1 MVTTPEVELQ
11 VRYALSQLPAQ
22 NAHHE
27 FEHICR
33 RLTEQFICSNVLP
46 ATGPVSAG
54 GDQGRDFETFRTYL
68 REELGPSGAFLGL
81 VSQGTIAFICTTQTS
96 GLRTKIQRDIEKVCT
111 SGHPVHEVRAFTLES
126 VPVGTRHQ
134 LEAWTKESYGVRL
147 EFHDAESVANL
158 IAKPSGFW
166 IAEQF
171 LSIPAEIRPETDA
184 NDGALS
190 PEYDERRLKWRE
202 KHSPNPTLGDFVDLK
217 TGLRTATHHQEAH
230 GDLPFWLGLV
240 RRLLADPQCPNGIRQ
255 RARYE
260 LVVATLRGTHQL
272 RVVDDV
278 ARAYLEE
285 AMNESEPALLLD
297 ASILLMYV
305 NGAVQRGIT
314 SLTAAELGRWNQ
326 SLTARIQ
333 DLIAEENSP
342 TSHRRAGLLL
352 AIGYLGLHPA
362 LWKTSVLDSI
372 NEAQALSQRDQNADL
387 PSPIDASL
395 WDDSVFA
402 DASQTLSAWTEL
414 MQNLEKTPLL
424 PIQSLADNLQMLFPL
439 WSNKAEWRVL
449 LDLADEAVGE
459 RVGKHTIAAR
469 ARDRAIN
476 LLDAGRCLDALD
488 EFHQAKVEWWSGETI
503 RGSLLSML
511 MVAKIY
517 LELKLPQASK
527 SYALAASYI
536 AASRQ
541 DEELV
546 HLVPAGILMAANADF
561 IAGAWCSATELY
573 ERGIAM
579 QYALIEDGT
588 DWEKHTVLQNAV
600 LHLSYANLC
609 ARTVDRG
616 LAALIAA
623 STARTGNQELIEEVI
638 NAGNLRSEE
647 YWESFGIDDLATR
660 PFADLGKVRHIR
672 FSALGTAWTLVTANN
687 FESICLAE
695 RFAAAAQ
702 VMLASLARED
712 LCLVPTQ
719 INVRIEKRSGTQT
732 TVAEYIE
739 PLPSNDGRE
748 WVVRLAPIQ
757 NPGEVDFTEVVTE
770 LSGMLATI
778 LREVCLLPEP
788 DFSESLE
795 KAFER
800 GLVHKLTPGRPHD
813 ELVSAFADETEW
825 QIQRTHY
832 HAPWDCRAGL
842 YTTHHELGWNDG
854 PGPTYSRDKA
864 EMLLQTRYQNLASSF
879 RITIPMLASSEEF
892 RRTVADLRSK
902 AWLDW
907 HILVAIF
914 NISMN
919 FRFPADTLLRVSGDQ
934 GNEMEREAIRQE
946 SADSNPVPIGLFTL
960 DIMDKNRQLAMMA
973 LLKLWGLEC
982 QQRTPDIP
990 GMERLLAGRYGYWS
1004 DDVPHDDPFLG
1015 SESAGRSS
1023 GLLIVEDLPQQH

>member
-1 MVTTPEVELQ
+1 MATPSEVEQQ
-11 VRYALSQLPAQ
+11 VRFALSQLPAQ

-27 FEHICR
+27 FERICR
-33 RLTEQFICSNVLP
+33 HLTEQFLCSNVLP

-81 VSQGTIAFICTTQTS
+81 VSQGTIAFVCTTQTT
-96 GLRTKIQRDIEKVCT
+96 GLPTKIKRDIEKVCA
-111 SGHPVHEVRAFTLES
+111 SGHPVHEVRAFTLAS

-134 LEAWTKESYGVRL
+134 LEAWTEASYGVNL
-147 EFHDAESVANL
+147 EFHDGESVANL
-158 IAKPSGFW
+158 LAKPSGFW
-166 IAEQF
+166 IAERF
-171 LSIPAEIRPETDA
+171 LSIPADIRPETDA
-184 NDGALS
+184 SDGALS
-190 PEYDERRLKWRE
+190 PEYAEGRLKWRE
-202 KHSPNPTLGDFVDLK
+202 KGSPNPTLGDFVDLK
-217 TGLRTATHHQEAH
+217 AGLRFATQHQEAH

-240 RRLLADPQCPNGIRQ
+240 RKLLADPQCPNGIRQ

-260 LVVATLRGTHQL
+260 LVVATLRGTEQF
-272 RVVDDV
+272 RVVEDV

-285 AMNESEPALLLD
+285 SINESEPARLLD
-297 ASILLMYV
+297 ASILLMYA

-314 SLTAAELGRWNQ
+314 SLTAAELEHWNQ

-333 DLIAEENSP
+333 DLIAEEQSP
-342 TSHRRAGLLL
+342 TSHRRAGLLN
-352 AIGYLGLHPA
+352 AIGHLGLHPA
-362 LWKTSVLDSI
+362 LWKTSVSDLI
-372 NEAQALSQRDQNADL
+372 NEAHVLSQREQKVDL
-387 PSPIDASL
+387 PNAIDPSL
-395 WDDSVFA
+395 WDESVLA

-414 MQNLEKTPLL
+414 MQNIEKTPLL

-439 WSNKAEWRVL
+439 WSTKAEWRDL
-449 LDLADEAVGE
+449 LDLADEALGE
-459 RVGKHTIAAR
+459 RVGKHTVAAR
-469 ARDRAIN
+469 ARDRAIK

-488 EFHQAKVEWWSGETI
+488 EFHQAKADWWSGETI
-503 RGSLLSML
+503 RGSLLAML
-511 MVAKIY
+511 MIANVY

-527 SYALAASYI
+527 SYALAVSYV
-536 AASRQ
+536 AASRH
-541 DEELV
+541 DEELA

-573 ERGIAM
+573 ERGITM

-600 LHLSYANLC
+600 LHLSYANLS
-609 ARTVDRG
+609 ARSVDPD

-623 STARTGNQELIEEVI
+623 TTAQTGEQELVEEI
-638 NAGNLRSEE
+638 ISKTNALSEDH
-647 YWESFGIDDLATR
+647 WETFATDDLVAR

-672 FSALGTAWTLVTANN
+672 FSALGTAWTLVTAND
-687 FESICLAE
+687 FESVCLAE

-719 INVRIEKRSGTQT
+719 INVRIEKRSGTLT
-732 TVAEYIE
+732 TIAERIE
-739 PLPSNDGRE
+739 PLPSNDGRD

-757 NPGEVDFTEVVTE
+757 NPDEVNLTEIVTEV
-770 LSGMLATI
+770 SGMLTTI
-778 LREVCLLPEP
+778 LREVSLLPEP
-788 DFSESLE
+788 IFSESLE
-795 KAFER
+795 RAYER
-800 GLVHKLTPGRPHD
+800 GLVHKLSPVRPHD
-813 ELVSAFADETEW
+813 ELVSAIAEETDL
-825 QIQRTHY
+825 QTQRSDYQT
-832 HAPWDCRAGL
+832 PWDCRAGS
-842 YTTHHELGWNDG
+842 YEAHPELGWNDE

-864 EMLLQTRYQNLASSF
+864 DVLLRTRYQNLASSL
-879 RITIPMLASSEEF
+879 RITIPMLASSETF

-919 FRFPADTLLRVSGDQ
+919 FRFPADTSVRVSEGQ
-934 GNEMEREAIRQE
+934 VNEIEREAIRQE
-946 SADSNPVPIGLFTL
+946 SASSNPVPIGLITL
-960 DIMDKNRQLAMMA
+960 DKMDENRQLAMMA

-990 GMERLLAGRYGYWS
+990 GIERLLAGRYGYWS
-1004 DDVPHDDPFLG
+1004 DDVPHDDPFLDFELAGG
-1015 SESAGRSS
+1015 SG
-1023 GLLIVEDLPQQH
+1023 GLLVVEDLPQQH